1 MTYAGTVYRTYLV
14 ACLNTLNLAST
25 LKLGESVQK
34 APFNN
39 LCFQVAGICGIPCFE
54 NMGPYPSQCRN
65 NGIIDPMLLSSND
78 TKKYTTNKTTSHWAT
93 NLSVIEWLVLI
104 VIYLD
109 TFGTMQTR
117 SFCFTFPGLI
127 LRSLP
132 FLAGRPTEMDSAQAC
147 FVSGRRYLVFLI

>member
-1 MTYAGTVYRTYLV
+1 MITTCIGTVYRTYLV

-54 NMGPYPSQCRN
+54 NMGPYPSQCRED
-65 NGIIDPMLLSSND
+65 GIIDPMLLSSND

-93 NLSVIEWLVLI
+93 NLSVIEWIVLI

-109 TFGTMQTR
+109 TFGIV
-117 SFCFTFPGLI
+117 SLWSWGYYF
-127 LRSLP
+127 LRP
-132 FLAGRPTEMDSAQAC
+132 WP
-147 FVSGRRYLVFLI
+147 